1 MMEASEQESV
11 AVDFFT
17 GLSEAIGLETSVAAT
32 LTEDNVLQIDVDGS
46 EVGLLIGP
54 GLHTLD
60 ALQEIARH
68 VVQREAD
75 DREYGKVQVDVAE
88 RGAHLR
94 HQGGLAIGIGRE
106 IAELA
111 AVQPLIHRGRAE
123 RRDID
128 EHEVQSKDCRQ
139 RETEGTGARPCGER
153 DHGGQPELRGV
164 ACIEAEW
171 QSER

>member
-17 GLSEAIGLETSVAAT
+17 GLSEAIGLETSVSAT
-32 LTEDNVLQIDVDGS
+32 LTDDNVLQIDVDGS

-75 DREYGKVQVDVAE
+75 DREYGKVQVDVAGVRVTRRAALE
-88 RGAHLR
+88 AFVGQCEAALNVCLR
-94 HQGGLAIGIGRE
+94 VRDCVTGSGGCASGTQQPRRRE
-106 IAELA
+106 
-111 AVQPLIHRGRAE
+111 
-123 RRDID
+123 
-128 EHEVQSKDCRQ
+128 
-139 RETEGTGARPCGER
+139 GER
-153 DHGGQPELRGV
+153 ASGLR
-164 ACIEAEW
+164 
-171 QSER
+171 ERH